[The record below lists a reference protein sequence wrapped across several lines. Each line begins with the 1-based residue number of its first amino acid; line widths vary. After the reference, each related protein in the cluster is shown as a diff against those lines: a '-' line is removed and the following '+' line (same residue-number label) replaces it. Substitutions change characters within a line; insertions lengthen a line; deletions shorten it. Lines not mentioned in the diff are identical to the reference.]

1 MIFNA
6 LVSSPSTTEI
16 NSTSDENPILSPD
29 QEKTLRSYG
38 INPVSLPSTIT
49 PEMQACFVSKLGS
62 TRVAEIKNGS
72 APTASDYFA
81 AKSCF

>member
-6 LVSSPSTTEI
+6 LVSSSSTTET
-16 NSTSDENPILSPD
+16 NSTSDKNPLLSPA
-29 QEKTLRSYG
+29 QEKTLESYG
-38 INPVSLPSTIT
+38 INPASLPSTIT
-49 PEMQACFVSKLGS
+49 PEMETCFVSKLGS